1 MGKDN
6 AHGAGLFQ
14 HKFYLLDR
22 ESLAI
27 AENNILILARPES
40 KLPGKQKRAI
50 ISLVASAIA
59 LLDIYN
65 LIHGPG
71 PDSVESMIGDHDR
84 APGRLDNN
92 DSEGNCGGEGGILD
106 AASSVSGCLPHKNS
120 QKIPENFQKTY
131 KRIKDMLSSFSE
143 VELTEEEWLSSY
155 ELYVNTRK
163 SDRPVSDRP
172 VRY

>member
-1 MGKDN
+1 M
-6 AHGAGLFQ
+6 
-14 HKFYLLDR
+14 
-22 ESLAI
+22 
-27 AENNILILARPES
+27 
-40 KLPGKQKRAI
+40 
-50 ISLVASAIA
+50 
-59 LLDIYN
+59 
-65 LIHGPG
+65 
-71 PDSVESMIGDHDR
+71 
-84 APGRLDNN
+84 
-92 DSEGNCGGEGGILD
+92 D